1 VTLSDEAKRETP
13 GSDGASPY
21 PELLSQM
28 CLTSCHSDLSPRS
41 KTSPL
46 ENSRP
51 TLQETFTGSLLF
63 QRLNEGKTKME
74 ILVFAMVVG
83 FKESFER
90 IADFSHLTRRCTLL
104 SESVLGRYVGSKENF
119 V

>member
-1 VTLSDEAKRETP
+1 
-13 GSDGASPY
+13 
-21 PELLSQM
+21 
-28 CLTSCHSDLSPRS
+28 
-41 KTSPL
+41 
-46 ENSRP
+46 
-51 TLQETFTGSLLF
+51 
-63 QRLNEGKTKME
+63 ME